1 MKCKH
6 CGSEWTTAVESQGA
20 ICPFCGKQLGEVVPA
35 SQPAPRGYFQLSHD
49 NKSVVQFSGNEKNVV
64 IPAGV
69 TRIGPGAFWGY
80 GVETVYIPDG
90 VAEIGDNCFNGCK
103 QLREVRI
110 PVTVTKISDSAF
122 RDTRKVRI
130 KAEKGS
136 YAYNKYAKPETADAP
151 VVFNLFTETKPVKET
166 CLVAP
171 AKPAET
177 PKKPVEPKPVALKTE
192 VVKPVPPVP
201 PTQGEVS
208 IEAYIEKSLNK
219 EQARQ
224 SKEILWAQILGCK
237 PGEKP
242 WRNIESK
249 LFSSADKRA
258 SKLIAQI
265 ANISDQ
271 ELLICIALETNRVD
285 VCCAAVKKISDQ
297 TVLKT
302 LANDKNYKI
311 RAAAAERITDIKVL
325 EQLALHDANAS
336 VRLIALERVTDT
348 VVLRNIAQ
356 NDPDRSVRDAAF
368 FRIATPAEVKK
379 QLLCSENSND
389 KNKLSR
395 ILNATDLID
404 LALSA
409 KSSGIRAAA
418 AERLSAESAESKLI
432 KAAAALSEEIT
443 AVEVGKFEE
452 AYEKLKKTNP
462 EFLHKVAT
470 VYPDTGVRY
479 LARGQEGVKPEE
491 VVSVEE
497 GLKMMTPSQEELRKR
512 DEIAKCHGLLCD
524 ARRYANEF
532 IALCEREAMNGA
544 HYAEQTCY
552 SSGWQAGFQDCVDAD
567 VLVELLE
574 VELKKRDFHRAV
586 VSRKNYYVN
595 EGELRGGVFVNVE
608 KFRGYV
614 VKVSTSW

>member
-6 CGSEWTTAVESQGA
+6 CGSEWTTAVESRGA
-20 ICPFCGKQLGEVVPA
+20 SCPFCGKQLGEVAPA

-49 NKSVVQFSGNEKNVV
+49 NKSVVQFSGKEKNVV

-69 TRIGPGAFWGY
+69 TRIGSGAFWGY

-90 VAEIGDNCFNGCK
+90 VIEIGDNCFNGCE

-122 RDTRKVRI
+122 QDTRKVKI

-136 YAYNKYAKPETADAP
+136 YAYNKYAKQETADAP
-151 VVFNLFTETKPVKET
+151 VVFNLLTETKTVKEP

-171 AKPAET
+171 AKSAEM
-177 PKKPVEPKPVALKTE
+177 PKKTVEQKPVAPKIEEVKT
-192 VVKPVPPVP
+192 VPPVP
-201 PTQGEVS
+201 PTQSEAS
-208 IEAYIEKSLNK
+208 LEAYIEKSLNK

-224 SKEILWAQILGCK
+224 SREVLWAQILGCK

-297 TVLKT
+297 TVLKK

-348 VVLRNIAQ
+348 VVLRNVAQ

-395 ILNATDLID
+395 ISGVADLID

-409 KSSGIRAAA
+409 KNSCIRAAA
-418 AERLSAESAESKLI
+418 AERLSAESAEAKLI
-432 KAAAALSEEIT
+432 KAAAALSEKIV

-462 EFLHKVAT
+462 EFLRKVAT
-470 VYPDTGVRY
+470 LYPDTGVRY
-479 LARGQEGVKPEE
+479 LARGREGIKVEGGGN
-491 VVSVEE
+491 VVE
-497 GLKMMTPSQEELRKR
+497 GLRMMTPSQDELRKR
-512 DEIAKCHGLLCD
+512 EKIDKYYGLLCR
-524 ARRYANEF
+524 ASKEASKF
-532 IALCEREAMNGA
+532 IGLCRNLAMQGER
-544 HYAEQTCY
+544 HAEQICID
-552 SSGWQAGFQDCVDAD
+552 GWKGFQDFDEVDT
-567 VLVELLE
+567 LVELLKI
-574 VELKKRDFHRAV
+574 ELKKREFHHAV
-586 VSRKNYYVN
+586 VSRETHYVK
-595 EGELRGGVFVNVE
+595 EWEYGKGYVE
-608 KFRGYV
+608 KVGGYA
-614 VKVSTSW
+614 VKISTSW